1 MHIPIKDASLEYS
14 RYAENLEK
22 VGFLKN
28 VKFPDINKFQGAAAK
43 TCIAFSLIGVATL
56 TANTL
61 HNNSKLETELTSSQ
75 RTSSGKVIPVG
86 KNSFTKN
93 NAANGIV
100 IDKEAEAK
108 QESIT
113 LSLNA
118 TSKIQKKLSKIGGF
132 ELPEE
137 LKKNNYPK
145 AIAELQLNKGEY
157 YLALVSLA
165 EGFSSKIVPDNKGY
179 FIGFGWNLT
188 LNSIEENEKI
198 AKKIGMPN
206 EHVRIVKNMSHQS
219 QEKVSVKEI
228 NSVTITPQQGMQAAY
243 LLGEKIREEK
253 VIPGIQR
260 VLMKHRQQNEED
272 SHKKAIETFNSLNRY
287 EQDLLV
293 YHGYKAGNQ
302 FLKFKNLVLK
312 VVDYAENR
320 ETLNKKEIHTAKND
334 IVSEL
339 NYSFQLK
346 GKKILDKRAQE
357 ITGAMFYGPSHF
369 AEKMNLKID
378 EEKKITP
385 PLKISSLKL

>member
-1 MHIPIKDASLEYS
+1 MHIPIKDASVEYS

-28 VKFPDINKFQGAAAK
+28 VKFPDTSRFQGTTAK
-43 TCIAFSLIGVATL
+43 TCIAFSLLGVAAL

-61 HNNSKLETELTSSQ
+61 HKNQELEKELTASQ
-75 RTSSGKVIPVG
+75 RVSTGKVVPADSNYFA
-86 KNSFTKN
+86 KN
-93 NAANGIV
+93 
-100 IDKEAEAK
+100 K

-113 LSLNA
+113 LSIN
-118 TSKIQKKLSKIGGF
+118 TTNKMQKKLSKIGGF
-132 ELPEE
+132 ELPED
-137 LKKNNYPK
+137 LTKNNYPK
-145 AIAELQLNKGEY
+145 AIAEMQLNKGEY

-165 EGFSSKIVPDNKGY
+165 EGFSPNIVPDNKGY

-206 EHVRIVKNMSHQS
+206 DHVRIVKNMSHQS
-219 QEKVSVKEI
+219 KEKVSVKEI
-228 NSVTITPQQGMQAAY
+228 NSVTISPQQGMQAAY

-260 VLMKHRQQNEED
+260 VLMKHRQQTEED
-272 SHKKAIETFNSLNRY
+272 SHKKAIETFNALSRY

-320 ETLNKKEIHTAKND
+320 ENLDKKERTLAKKD

-346 GKKILDKRAQE
+346 GKKILDTRAQE
-357 ITGAMFYGPSHF
+357 ITSAMFYGPNHF
-369 AEKMNLKID
+369 ADKMKLKID
-378 EEKKITP
+378 ENVKITP
-385 PLKISSLKL
+385 ALKF